1 MTFFFVFTQLT
12 AYVLRISDW
21 SSDVCSSVLSEHEVE
36 ERHLD
41 EAAELTEQAGKR
53 DKIDNTHSETWTAG
67 GGISLINDGGQL
79 GISIGYFDTNYGVPA
94 RPNTAH
100 DHGGEEEEGGHD
112 HGEGPV
118 TIGMKQWRADLRG
131 EVEQI
136 GRAHV

>member
-1 MTFFFVFTQLT
+1 MRSGG
-12 AYVLRISDW
+12 YVYAPDIRGDL
-21 SSDVCSSVLSEHEVE
+21 LHLAEHEVE
-36 ERHLD
+36 EGHLD

-53 DKIDNTHSETWTAG
+53 GKIDNTQSETWTAG

-112 HGEGPV
+112 HE
-118 TIGMKQWRADLRG
+118 
-131 EVEQI
+131 I
-136 GRAHV
+136 GRASCRERVCQYV

>member
-1 MTFFFVFTQLT
+1 MSGRGVILLLICFSSRRRHSSCALVTGVQTCALP
-12 AYVLRISDW
+12 IS
-21 SSDVCSSVLSEHEVE
+21 
-36 ERHLD
+36 
-41 EAAELTEQAGKR
+41 
-53 DKIDNTHSETWTAG
+53 G
-67 GGISLINDGGQL
+67 GAISLISDGGQL

-131 EVEQI
+131 EVELGDGLRSEE
-136 GRAHV
+136 GRVGKGCCRTCKYRGAP